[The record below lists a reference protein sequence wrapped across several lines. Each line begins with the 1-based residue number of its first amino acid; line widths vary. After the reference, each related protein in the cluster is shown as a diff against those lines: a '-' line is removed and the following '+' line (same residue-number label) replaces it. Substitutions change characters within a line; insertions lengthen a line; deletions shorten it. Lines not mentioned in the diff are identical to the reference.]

1 MEDKDKELENLPKEI
16 LKQIEKR
23 KDILINDKLVKK

>member
-1 MEDKDKELENLPKEI
+1 MEDKDKELKNLPKEI

>member
-1 MEDKDKELENLPKEI
+1 MDKEEKELENLPKEI

-23 KDILINDKLVKK
+23 KDILINEKIVTK